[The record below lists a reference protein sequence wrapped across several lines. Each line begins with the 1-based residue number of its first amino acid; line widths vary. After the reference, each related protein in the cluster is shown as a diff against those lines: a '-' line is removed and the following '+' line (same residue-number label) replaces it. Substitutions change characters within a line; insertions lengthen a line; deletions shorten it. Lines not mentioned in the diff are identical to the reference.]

1 MSDASTTGWDVVSV
15 TDLDTMNAI
24 INDDKLYPKV
34 FSASDIVLGTK
45 IDLVGEWGQ
54 WEISENASGGKI
66 NLRCEII
73 SGSVKYRNMEININ
87 DGNNTS
93 YVEIEVLLKGILTSP
108 EQWISGD
115 DKITGDTRCHKLMI
129 DADNTVIVTE
139 HNFTGPDMSKDGLS
153 SVVPDLF
160 QEWFNENVGK
170 FGQIFSVILMGL
182 ETRNT
187 DFQWLYPSAYS
198 YAANSSIDGR
208 TTGFGVLTLIDGKTD
223 TSKLQQSID
232 IQALNLVKTFGANLA
247 LVVSKS
253 MFVKHILLP
262 AAVSIVKGSTESD
275 FTISDTGL
283 SLTNNREMVWQN
295 FDDGKGHTV
304 SPTIPKENFILTLQ
318 SDYIHLSIVGAHYR
332 PQAGVTVYMNVE
344 QNFRYKV
351 EKNDDGEPVFVPD
364 EKGMGD
370 ALISCFCKFDS
381 WLGALELA
389 MGIISSIAGVI
400 ALGTGFVG
408 AIATGAVE
416 TMAIEEEELVINF
429 TFNIG
434 RFEITTNALADLAVT
449 IQDGVISNPT
459 IFNVVKIASIVTAA
473 TTGIAFGSIMI
484 AEAVYKGIYKDV
496 PSFHSIANAIT
507 GGAVWPNIKNT
518 ELKSASLADS
528 FVIGLELK

>member
-1 MSDASTTGWDVVSV
+1 MTDISTSGWDVVSI

-24 INDDKLYPKV
+24 VNSDGLYPSD
-34 FSASDIVLGTK
+34 FSASDSVLGAK
-45 IDLVGEWGQ
+45 IDLEGKWGK
-54 WEISENASGGKI
+54 WDISNNSSGGKI
-66 NLRCEII
+66 NIRCEIC
-73 SGSVKYRNMEININ
+73 SGTVEYGGVKVDIN
-87 DGNNTS
+87 DDNNYS
-93 YVEIEVLLKGILTSP
+93 YVEIEVMLKGIQASP
-108 EQWISGD
+108 EKWTSGD
-115 DKITGDTRCHKLMI
+115 DEVTEDTLCHQLMMDTSNI
-129 DADNTVIVTE
+129 VIVTDSD
-139 HNFTGPDMSKDGLS
+139 FTGSAMGQDGLTYI
-153 SVVPDLF
+153 VPDLF
-160 QEWFNENVGK
+160 QEWFNDNVDK
-170 FGQIFSVILMGL
+170 FGQIFSVILLGL
-182 ETRNT
+182 EAGNS

-198 YAANSSIDGR
+198 YASNSSIDGN
-208 TTGFGVLTLIDGKTD
+208 TTGFGVLTLVDGDMD
-223 TSKLQQSID
+223 TGNLQQSID
-232 IQALNLVKTFGANLA
+232 IQALNLVKSYGANLA

-262 AAVSIVKGSTESD
+262 AAISIVKDSTDSD

-318 SDYIHLSIVGAHYR
+318 SDYIHLSMMGAHYM
-332 PQAGVTVYMNVE
+332 PHAGVTVYMGVE
-344 QNFRYKV
+344 QDFRYKV
-351 EKNDDGEPVFVPD
+351 EKNGEGEPVFVPD

-370 ALISCFCKFDS
+370 AQISCFCKFDS

-400 ALGTGFVG
+400 ALGTGFAD
-408 AIATGAVE
+408 AIAAGAAE

-434 RFEITTNALADLAVT
+434 RFEITTNALADLAVA

-484 AEAVYKGIYKDV
+484 AEAVYKGIYKEV
-496 PSFHSIANAIT
+496 PSFRSIANAIT
-507 GGAVWPNIKNT
+507 GSAVWPNIKNT